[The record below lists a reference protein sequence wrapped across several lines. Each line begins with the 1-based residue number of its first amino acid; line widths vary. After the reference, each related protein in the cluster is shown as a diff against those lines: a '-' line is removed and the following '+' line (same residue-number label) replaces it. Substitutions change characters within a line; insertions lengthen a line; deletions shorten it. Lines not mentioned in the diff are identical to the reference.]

1 MEMVNEKE
9 KINNYLKS
17 TKSWPIIVDL
27 QTKEDL
33 LSIKEYFEV
42 GDNRFLS
49 AKKFCEEDGIFKLEE
64 FYDCLTKNEGNTFVI
79 GLSTFLKLNGEDY
92 TRKVFKELVS
102 KNINGHVVILT
113 YQCKNFLKF
122 TDPRISES
130 GRFMISNVEP
140 DVCTKIC
147 FISPDLSNA
156 FTDSYKGLANVSDA
170 LEVCSNEIAYVETAV
185 KKEIF
190 PNSMFHIYQMN
201 NGYDI
206 LCDRDSRTNMVPR
219 DYGKSSQWNYALT
232 VMGQDGD
239 WSTIV
244 EVEFGSSYHLAES
257 ISSYNSYSDIK
268 KWLYYIALSI
278 FGVHDNEYLQMSIQ
292 KADDYAGL
300 IKSVFRTILTVDKDN
315 TDFRRLYQ
323 QRKNLICMLK
333 ELTSEIVDYCK
344 IISVKEKDYIFYLT
358 DSSQQEKEKIISW
371 LDKYGIEF
379 SITELRNIL
388 GVVYPDLASYLS
400 DYRFRNELLDGYF
413 EKYKYQKLINAML
426 PEFED
431 IVTEQ
436 SHSLGFMD
444 ALKPRTSIIDK
455 IDLQGA
461 HAYFLDAMGVEY
473 LGFIQDKCNQY
484 NLDVKITCARC
495 ELPSLTCYNKEFVK
509 SFQEKGCQI
518 ADIKDLDEI
527 KHHGKDDFSY
537 ETVKTPIYLL
547 NELEIIDTL
556 LKKIQINIFNGTYKK
571 EIIISDHGASRL
583 AVLHNTENIWS
594 METSGKHS
602 GRCCPKN
609 EINTKPDFAIEKED
623 FWVLANYDRF
633 KGSRKANFE
642 VHGGATL
649 EEVAVPIIEIMQKQD
664 LIEAFIMED
673 SKLFTLGAK
682 EYPTIRIYVGT
693 KSNNVSIK
701 IDNDYYDA
709 FETAENIYTIELENY
724 TKKGKYSFDIQIGS
738 STIAVDQQ
746 FEIKKKGMSEN
757 SLFD

>member
-1 MEMVNEKE
+1 MRMVNEKA

-17 TKSWPIIVDL
+17 TKSWPIIIDL

-42 GDNRFLS
+42 GDNIFLS
-49 AKKFCEEDGIFKLEE
+49 AKTFCEEDGIFKLEE

-92 TRKVFKELVS
+92 TKKVFKELVS
-102 KNINGHVVILT
+102 KNISGHVIILT
-113 YQCKNFLKF
+113 YQCKNYLKF
-122 TDPRISES
+122 SDPRISES

-140 DVCTKIC
+140 DVCAKIC
-147 FISPDLSNA
+147 FIGPDLSDA
-156 FTDSYKGLANVSDA
+156 FAGSYKGLAQISD
-170 LEVCSNEIAYVETAV
+170 LIELGTSGMAYIETDV

-190 PNSMFHIYQMN
+190 PNSLFHIYQMN

-219 DYGKSSQWNYALT
+219 DYGKSDQWNYALT
-232 VMGQDGD
+232 VMGKDGD
-239 WSTIV
+239 WSAIV
-244 EVEFGSSYHLAES
+244 EVEFGSTYHLAEN
-257 ISSYNSYSDIK
+257 IGSYNIFSDKK

-292 KADDYAGL
+292 MADNYLGL
-300 IKSVFRTILTVDKDN
+300 VKSIFRAILAVDKDN
-315 TDFRRLYQ
+315 VDFRRLYL
-323 QRKNLICMLK
+323 QRKNLLAMLK
-333 ELTSEIVDYCK
+333 EPASEIADYCK
-344 IISVKEKDYIFYLT
+344 IISVKEKDSIFYLT

-371 LDKYGIEF
+371 LDKYGLEY
-379 SITELRNIL
+379 SNNELKDIL
-388 GVVYPDLASYLS
+388 GLVYPDLASYLS
-400 DYRFRNELLDGYF
+400 NYRFKNELLDSYF
-413 EKYKYQKLINAML
+413 EKYKYQKLINTIL
-426 PEFED
+426 NEFED
-431 IVTEQ
+431 VVTEQ
-436 SHSLGFMD
+436 SHLFGFMD
-444 ALKPRTSIIDK
+444 VLKPRTSLIDK
-455 IDLQGA
+455 IDLKDA

-473 LGFIQDKCNQY
+473 LGFVQDKCNQY
-484 NLDVKITCARC
+484 GLDVKITCARC
-495 ELPSLTCYNKEFVK
+495 ELPSLTCYNKEFIE
-509 SFQEKGCQI
+509 SFREKGCQI

-537 ETVKTPIYLL
+537 DTVKTPIYLV

-556 LKKIQINIFNGTYKK
+556 LKKIQTNILNGKYKK

-583 AVLHNTENIWS
+583 AVLHNTENIWN
-594 METSGKHS
+594 METNGKHS

-609 EINTKPDFAIEKED
+609 EINTKPDFAIEKEG

-649 EEVAVPIIEIMQKQD
+649 EEVAVPIIEIMQMQD
-664 LIEAFIMED
+664 SIEAFILED

-693 KSNNVSIK
+693 KSNNISIK
-701 IDNDYYDA
+701 IDNEFYDA
-709 FETAENIYTIELENY
+709 FEIAENIYKIELEHC

-738 STIAVDQQ
+738 SIIAVGQQ